1 MAKIVYTGNEVNVFM
16 KGVKLDLV
24 QNMRG
29 TDDYGFEPA
38 SGIGDIHA
46 FEYTPT
52 LARHSIS
59 ISKFALRRESAVDL
73 GIIQENG
80 NAAIANPI
88 FDIEIFSKITGKLI
102 KKWIGSLNSSSDITV
117 TAHRVVVEDAN
128 FVALDTLGNEST
140 G

>member
-1 MAKIVYTGNEVNVFM
+1 MGQFVYTGNEVEVHFNGTV
-16 KGVKLDLV
+16 LDLV

-59 ISKFALRRESAVDL
+59 ISRFALRKDSAVAL

-80 NAAIANPI
+80 DAALSNPP
-88 FDIEIFSKITGKLI
+88 FAIEIFSKVTGKLL
-102 KKWIGSLNSSSDITV
+102 KKWMGALNSSSDVTV
-117 TAHRVVVEDAN
+117 TAHRVVVGDAN
-128 FVALDTLGNEST
+128 FVATDTT
-140 G
+140 GDLATG

>member
-1 MAKIVYTGNEVNVFM
+1 MAKYVFTGNEVILYLN
-16 KGVKLDLV
+16 GVEVDLV
-24 QNMRG
+24 QNLRG

-46 FEYTPT
+46 FEYVPT
-52 LARHSIS
+52 MARHSIA
-59 ISKFALRRESAVDL
+59 ISKFALRLETAVTA

-80 NAAIANPI
+80 DAALANAPI
-88 FDIEIFSKITGKLI
+88 EIEIFSKLTGALI
-102 KKWIGSLNSSSDITV
+102 KKYLGVSNSSADIAV

-128 FVALDTLGNEST
+128 FVAIDTSGTLAT